1 MADPLLRIE
10 NLSVEFKTDDGV
22 IRAVDSLSYDLSAG
36 ETLGIVGES
45 GSGKSVSSLAILG
58 LVPRP
63 PGRVT
68 RGRAIFEGRDLLRMR
83 QRELATV
90 RGNRIAMIFQ
100 DPMTSL
106 NPFLTVGE
114 QVMEV
119 TRLHLRHNYS
129 QALRHA
135 IEMLERVG
143 IPAAAQRIHDYPHQ
157 FSGGMRQRV
166 MIAMALSC
174 KPRIL
179 IADEPTT
186 ALDVTIQA
194 QILELMK
201 ELQLS
206 EGTAIILITHDLGV
220 VASTCQRVN
229 VMYAGKFVE
238 EAGVDELFTQPRHPY
253 TVGLLRSIPRLDAA
267 GDRLTPI
274 EGQPPDLA
282 RLPTGCTFHP
292 RCPNALDR
300 CVTVYPGWTAE
311 PHGHGYACHNP
322 VADGGVA
329 VEGGIAAANEPNTF
343 ALPAEDGPR
352 GTHSA

>member
-1 MADPLLRIE
+1 MSDPILRVH
-10 NLSVEFKTDDGV
+10 NLSVEFKTDEGV
-22 IRAVDSLSYDLSAG
+22 VRAVDSISYELRPG

-68 RGRAIFEGRDLLRMR
+68 SGRVLFEGRDLLKLR
-83 QRELATV
+83 QRDLATV

-114 QVMEV
+114 QLMEV
-119 TRLHLRHNYS
+119 TRLHLRYN
-129 QALRHA
+129 QARALRHA

-143 IPAAAQRIHDYPHQ
+143 IPAASRRVYDYPHQ

-166 MIAMALSC
+166 MIAMSLSC

-186 ALDVTIQA
+186 ALDVTVQA

-201 ELQLS
+201 ELQQS

-220 VASTCQRVN
+220 VASTCRRVN

-238 EAGVDELFTQPRHPY
+238 EASVDDLFTQPRHPY
-253 TVGLLRSIPRLDAA
+253 TLGLLRSIPRLDAA

-274 EGQPPDLA
+274 DGQPPDLA
-282 RLPTGCTFHP
+282 RLPSGCTFHP
-292 RCPNALDR
+292 RCPNALER
-300 CVTVYPGWTAE
+300 CVNVYPGWTAE
-311 PHGHGYACHNP
+311 PQGQGYACHNP
-322 VADGGVA
+322 VP
-329 VEGGIAAANEPNTF
+329 EGAAHGTAATSATNEPNTF
-343 ALPAEDGPR
+343 ALPADDP
-352 GTHSA
+352 SSS